1 MSPYHSHPGHPSGPG
16 HRAGCGE
23 LSVSFLG
30 SGSSGNCS
38 LVRGEQGA
46 LLVDCG
52 FSARETLRR
61 AALAGITADHIVA
74 MFVTHEHGDHVRGVR
89 VLAKRLG
96 IPVYATAGTR
106 NAARLDEQAY
116 DVRTIEPGLRVRVA
130 GIDVLAFRT
139 SHDAA
144 EPVGFRFDGPD
155 GAAIGLATDTGVL
168 THEILEALQGCDVIG
183 IESNHDERMLADG
196 PYPRFLKQRIQSHR
210 GHLSNAAAA
219 AALSQL
225 RSERLRQV
233 VALHVS
239 RTNNTVTLADRALRG
254 VCATHGI
261 SVHVVPHE

>member
-1 MSPYHSHPGHPSGPG
+1 MSPYHSHPGHPYEPG

-23 LSVSFLG
+23 LSVTFLG

-38 LVRGEQGA
+38 VVQGEQGA

-61 AALAGITADHIVA
+61 AALAGVTADQIVA

-96 IPVYATAGTR
+96 VPVFATEGTR
-106 NAARLDEQAY
+106 SAARLDEQAR
-116 DVRTIEPGLRVRVA
+116 DVRTLEPGRCVRVA
-130 GIDVLAFRT
+130 DIDVLAFRT

-144 EPVGFRFDGPD
+144 EPVGYRFEAPD
-155 GAAIGLATDTGVL
+155 GTAIGLATDTGVL
-168 THEILEALQGCDVIG
+168 TQEILEALSGCAIIG

-196 PYPRFLKQRIQSHR
+196 PYPWFLKQRIQSHR

-225 RSERLRQV
+225 RSERLREV

-239 RTNNTVTLADRALRG
+239 RTNNTVALADRALRDA
-254 VCATHGI
+254 CEAHGI
-261 SVHVVPHE
+261 SVHVVPHQ